1 MLSPTVSGG
10 EEKRISEKR
19 RPVRLKHVIA
29 VLVPWASC
37 AYRPVSCRGIR
48 PRCSDV
54 GSWSRRSRSSGRAS
68 RTETRSPCHEL
79 LSSTTSR
86 TPSESYH
93 HTVTTTSRTP
103 SESYHHT
110 VTTTSRTP
118 SESYHRTVISCVIS
132 VKPRP
137 CTEPLSPAN
146 LTPVRQPNSTATD
159 PLTSTHFPYHRRQAM
174 LARYMLSSCIRL
186 SVRPSVTCQSSTK
199 MAKPRITQ
207 TTPYGSL
214 GILVY

>member
-79 LSSTTSR
+79 LSS
-86 TPSESYH
+86 
-93 HTVTTTSRTP
+93 
-103 SESYHHT
+103 
-110 VTTTSRTP
+110 TTSRTP